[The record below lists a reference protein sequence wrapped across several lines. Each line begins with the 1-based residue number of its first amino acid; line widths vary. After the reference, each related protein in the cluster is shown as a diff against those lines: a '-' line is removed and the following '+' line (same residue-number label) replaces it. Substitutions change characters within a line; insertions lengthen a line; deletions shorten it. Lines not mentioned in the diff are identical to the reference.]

1 MLDAAHNSTIL
12 CLFLICNSHVTLC
25 LPPCR
30 VVNNQRN
37 HPACHPAF
45 YFCFYFLIFKSIY
58 HSWEDLFDLLLFF
71 VSSTLLLSITIFV
84 ISTKRGLLIFL
95 APLSMSGLHRGFKQQ
110 MLIKHWLHKHV
121 KNSLD
126 SESRNQKPN
135 SPEAKFGL
143 LTYTVLLKML
153 K

>member
-1 MLDAAHNSTIL
+1 MMSQDWYWQGSWAVMWFSADFHGCGGRGGMLDAAHNSTIL

-45 YFCFYFLIFKSIY
+45 YFCFYFLIFKIIY

-71 VSSTLLLSITIFV
+71 VSSTLLLSITILV

-95 APLSMSGLHRGFKQQ
+95 APLSMSGLHRGFK
-110 MLIKHWLHKHV
+110 
-121 KNSLD
+121 
-126 SESRNQKPN
+126 
-135 SPEAKFGL
+135 
-143 LTYTVLLKML
+143 
-153 K
+153 